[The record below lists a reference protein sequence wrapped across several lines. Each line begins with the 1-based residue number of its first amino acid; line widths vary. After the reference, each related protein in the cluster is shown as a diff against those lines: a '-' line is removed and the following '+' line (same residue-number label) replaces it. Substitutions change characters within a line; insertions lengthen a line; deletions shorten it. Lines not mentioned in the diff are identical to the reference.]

1 MKKIILV
8 LFIFFLYHPLARS
21 QNLSPFLDK
30 LLPCKEKDVVKN
42 NCYGSTKV
50 GSETYVGN
58 FKNNLAHGKGT
69 VTQINKNREYPFK
82 EIKFEG
88 TYNDGKEDGFFKIT
102 YQDGSYDLAGYK
114 NGLHHGSATHYDKFG
129 RVFSQQVFDNHI
141 KLSQVDFFDKPDKD
155 GVIKILYLYDNKEK
169 LIRKSLTY
177 KNGDVVDFNPDGKII
192 YKYKSKSQ
200 KEIIKDKQQQPN
212 QNVSEG
218 NSINKT
224 LQKILNK

>member
-1 MKKIILV
+1 MKKIFLI

-21 QNLSPFLDK
+21 QNLP
-30 LLPCKEKDVVKN
+30 PCKENDVIKD
-42 NCYGSTKV
+42 NCYGSNKILTPG
-50 GSETYVGN
+50 GSNTYVGN
-58 FKNNLAHGKGT
+58 FKNNKLHGKGVLT
-69 VTQINKNREYPFK
+69 IVNKKAEYPLK
-82 EIKFEG
+82 EIKYEG
-88 TYNDGKEDGFFKIT
+88 IFNSGNADGLFKIT
-102 YQDGSYDLAGYK
+102 YQDGSYDLAGHK
-114 NGLHHGSATHYDKFG
+114 NGLHHGTATHYDKFG
-129 RVFSQQVFDNHI
+129 RVFSQQVFDNHV
-141 KLSQVDFFDKPDKD
+141 KRSQFDFFDKPDKD

-192 YKYKSKSQ
+192 YEYKSKSQ